1 MSVSAH
7 RILSVIRD
15 ADHVLNDP
23 GAGGRI
29 EIDGDLQV
37 CELVTQA
44 AESRTLNDPTKAGI
58 RLTIRMKTDG
68 GDCTVTAANGFNVDG
83 DTQAVF
89 ANVGDQLELISVS
102 HTTGFRWEILVNAGP
117 AALLGGANPAS
128 AWLETFRESLD
139 NGFASDFTFPFV
151 VALTPF
157 PVSDSPVPS

>member
-7 RILSVIRD
+7 RILNVIRD
-15 ADHVLNDP
+15 ADHALNDP

-37 CELVTQA
+37 CELVTLA
-44 AESRTLNDPTKAGI
+44 AESRTLDDPTKAGI

-102 HTTGFRWEILVNAGP
+102 ATTGYRWEILVNAGP
-117 AALLGGANPAS
+117 AALLGGS
-128 AWLETFRESLD
+128 SQSGYLLLET
-139 NGFASDFTFPFV
+139 ADFFLLETGDKI
-151 VALTPF
+151 LLG
-157 PVSDSPVPS
+157 